1 MMELLMENINTTIAA
16 ASAVVATAA
25 AIWAA
30 WVAFANKAIKR
41 TDEEEGE

>member
-1 MMELLMENINTTIAA
+1 MMETLMENIDTAIAA

-41 TDEEEGE
+41 NDDEEDD